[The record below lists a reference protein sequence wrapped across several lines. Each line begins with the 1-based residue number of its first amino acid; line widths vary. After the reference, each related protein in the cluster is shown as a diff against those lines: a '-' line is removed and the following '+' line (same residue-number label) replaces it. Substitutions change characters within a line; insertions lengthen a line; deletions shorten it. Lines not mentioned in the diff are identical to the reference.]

1 MAHWLDG
8 KPIRMVKHELAIIER
23 LSIVFIDF
31 MNQNS
36 FQDIWN
42 KIQYNPIH
50 KKGDN
55 QVNNNYRPVFW
66 RRICLKKFE
75 IIT

>member
-8 KPIRMVKHELAIIER
+8 KSISMVKHELAIIER

-50 KKGDN
+50 NKGVN
-55 QVNNNYRPVFW
+55 QLNNNYRPVP
-66 RRICLKKFE
+66 L
-75 IIT
+75 